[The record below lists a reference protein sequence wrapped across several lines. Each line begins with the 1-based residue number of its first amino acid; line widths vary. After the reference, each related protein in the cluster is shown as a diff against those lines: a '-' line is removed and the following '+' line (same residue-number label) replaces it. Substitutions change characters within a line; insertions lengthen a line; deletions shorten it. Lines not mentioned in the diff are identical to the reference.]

1 MFRPMPWALK
11 WALKENIMKGCVTPI
26 SEIDQFIEGIVPQC
40 SSDPIKQHGSSIL
53 DNQAE
58 Y

>member
-1 MFRPMPWALK
+1 
-11 WALKENIMKGCVTPI
+11 MKGCVTPI
-26 SEIDQFIEGIVPQC
+26 SVIDRSIEGFVPQC
-40 SSDPIKQHGSSIL
+40 SSDPIKQHGSSVH